1 LVLILCIVPL
11 DSNSNPMK
19 TIFFGLMLFVSVQH
33 SHGEI
38 VPFQTTAGQAL
49 SAAAAQSFAF
59 LRVHRMADDA
69 SVNWGIT
76 NPLEVAYFIIERSE
90 DGSNFLSVHEMPAS
104 GAASYR
110 YRDVTA
116 IPGYTYY
123 RVLAVNMDGSVTES
137 EIVELR
143 IVKRK

>member
-1 LVLILCIVPL
+1 MKAILFSFL
-11 DSNSNPMK
+11 
-19 TIFFGLMLFVSVQH
+19 LFVSVQQSH
-33 SHGEI
+33 SEI
-38 VPFQTTAGQAL
+38 IPVKKNAERAL
-49 SAAAAQSFAF
+49 MAAADQSFAF
-59 LRVHRMADDA
+59 FRVHRMADDA

-76 NPLEVAYFIIERSE
+76 NPLQAAYFIIERSE
-90 DGSNFLSVHEMPAS
+90 DGSNFLSVHEMPAN

-123 RVLAVNMDGSVTES
+123 RILAVNQDGTVTES